1 MRSIWTG
8 SIGFGL
14 VNIPVKLYSATQDS
28 SLDLDMLDR
37 QDMSNIRFRRVS
49 AETGREVPWDD
60 IVKAYKYD
68 DQYVVLEQKDFE
80 AASAKKSKVI
90 EVVRFV
96 DQHEIDSTYYEAPYY
111 LEPEKSGYRAY
122 GLLREAMKKSGRVG
136 VATFVLR
143 TKEHLALI
151 KPAGRVIVL
160 NRIRFA
166 QEVRGIAELDLGP
179 EDEEVKPRELEM
191 ALSLIDQMTGTFDIG
206 QYRDTYSSHLMEV
219 IEAKAKGR
227 KVVPLKGR
235 EARPAGDLMAQLKAS
250 LAGGG
255 KRKKAAG

>member
-28 SLDLDMLDR
+28 RLDLDMLDKS
-37 QDMSNIRFRRVS
+37 DMSNIRFQRVN
-49 AETGREVPWDD
+49 AETGKEVAWDN

-68 DQYVVLEQKDFE
+68 NQYVVLDPGDFE
-80 AASAKKSKVI
+80 AASAKKSRVI

-96 DQHEIDSTYYEAPYY
+96 RQQDIDSTYYEAPYY

-122 GLLREAMKKSGRVG
+122 GLLREAMKKSGKVG

-143 TKEHLALI
+143 TKEHLAIL
-151 KPAGRVIVL
+151 KPSGDVIVL

-166 QEVRGIAELDLGP
+166 QEVRAPSELDLTP
-179 EDEEVKPRELEM
+179 AREVKQQELDL
-191 ALSLIDQMTGTFDIG
+191 ALSLIDQLTGTFDIREF
-206 QYRDTYSSHLMEV
+206 RDTYSEHLMKV
-219 IEAKAKGR
+219 IEAKARGR
-227 KVVPLKGR
+227 KVVPFKGKA
-235 EARPAGDLMAQLKAS
+235 ARPAGDLMSQLKSS
-250 LAGGG
+250 LSSTT
-255 KRKKAAG
+255 KRKKAG